1 MRHIPQMLV
10 VMTPFPYHIDAAASL
25 AVAERMMDEHDI
37 RHLPVFENGDVV
49 GIISERDLERAKI
62 PGHPLREETEL
73 TVGDLCTRQPYF
85 VDISDPLDRVLDAL
99 AEKRLGSALVLKD
112 GDLAGIFTSMDA
124 CRLLAQT
131 LREQFPPP
139 SPGTEAA

>member
-1 MRHIPQMLV
+1 MRHIPQMVV
-10 VMTPFPYHIDAAASL
+10 VMTPFPYHIDAAAPL
-25 AVAERMMDEHDI
+25 ATALAMMEEHDI

-49 GIISERDLERAKI
+49 GVISERDLERARI

-73 TVGDLCTRQPYF
+73 TVGDLCTRPPYF

-112 GDLAGIFTSMDA
+112 GELAGIFTSMDA

-131 LREQFPPP
+131 LRDQYPHP
-139 SPGTEAA
+139 SPGTDVA

>member
-1 MRHIPQMLV
+1 MLV
-10 VMTPFPYHIDAAASL
+10 VMTPFPYHIEAGSSL
-25 AVAERMMDEHDI
+25 AIAVRMMEDHDI
-37 RHLPVFENGDVV
+37 RHLPVLEDGDVV

-62 PGHPLREETEL
+62 LGHPLSEETEL

-112 GDLAGIFTSMDA
+112 GELAGIFTSMDA

-131 LREQFPPP
+131 LREQFHTPPP
-139 SPGTEAA
+139 GDDAA